1 MIPRRRRGRPSSSGG
16 RRGPGRVPGRAGQVC
31 FIPTLLRGLLRG
43 PLAVP
48 RAQGSSAGCSPLLAA
63 PARFSTFL
71 FLLPLH
77 LPPSLPLVQRPSST
91 PLTAGRVAWVYARR
105 WLYLISFPRSISDSP
120 ACPLRCH
127 TGRGGSPSGPAAW
140 AMRTVCVGCACVRAA
155 RVCALTETKVIGL
168 KTWVCRGRVL
178 AFSCFHVESAHSQS
192 SCLQQP
198 RPLLDQRPVHS

>member
-1 MIPRRRRGRPSSSGG
+1 MIPRRRRGRPSSPGG

-48 RAQGSSAGCSPLLAA
+48 RAQGSSAGCSPLLARHSVQYVSVSS
-63 PARFSTFL
+63 PS
-71 FLLPLH
+71 P
-77 LPPSLPLVQRPSST
+77 PPSLPPVQRPSST

-127 TGRGGSPSGPAAW
+127 MGRGGSPSGPAAW

-178 AFSCFHVESAHSQS
+178 ALSCFHVESAHPES

>member
-1 MIPRRRRGRPSSSGG
+1 MIPRRRRGRPSSPGG

-48 RAQGSSAGCSPLLAA
+48 RAQGSSAGCSPLLARRSVQYVSVSS
-63 PARFSTFL
+63 PS
-71 FLLPLH
+71 P
-77 LPPSLPLVQRPSST
+77 PPSLPPVQRPSST

-178 AFSCFHVESAHSQS
+178 ALSCFHVESAHPES